1 MRAEE
6 VVQRTMF
13 TIFYCSMHPHSEER
27 PKCCV
32 GSIYRSECHLRRTV
46 YFIIQSVFQVS
57 SMPVPPLNYVKL
69 YTDENVKAGRA
80 PR

>member
-1 MRAEE
+1 MAKPLIQDKL
-6 VVQRTMF
+6 VG
-13 TIFYCSMHPHSEER
+13 TIQNAT
-27 PKCCV
+27 CV
-32 GSIYRSECHLRRTV
+32 KIYSILRYVKRV
-46 YFIIQSVFQVS
+46 SSIFQVS